1 MFAVG
6 KTETESHPEFD
17 RSSTSSP
24 LRSPTLTLQPIN
36 STTHNKSALPVRNPL
51 VKLQLNANRK
61 ITTSSSSENP
71 KKIPKTWDPLSNIQI
86 NYTVDTNPNRN
97 SHLDENTSIGSMGP
111 PISPSAHRIHR
122 TSIFNRTLENP
133 GVRQY
138 SLDDFEIGKKLG
150 KGKFGKV
157 YCVRDKKTG
166 YVCALKVMEKKEII
180 DYKVEKQFRRE
191 IEIQSNLRHPNVL
204 RLFGYFHDDKRVYL
218 ILEYI
223 VHGELYK
230 LLKQKVRFNDTYA
243 SHYIYQMAD
252 ALQYLHKKHI
262 IHRDIKPENILLGF
276 DNIIKISDFGWSVHA
291 PSSKRTTMC
300 GTLDYLPPEM
310 VESKEH
316 YDEKIDVWA
325 LGILMYEL
333 LVGSPPFEEEYKS
346 ATYKRI
352 ARVDLKLPGF
362 VSLEAADLIK
372 KLLKHE
378 ASKRISLHE
387 VMNHPWI
394 IKHRKFWPQP
404 KNS

>member
-1 MFAVG
+1 MILEVP
-6 KTETESHPEFD
+6 SHHKQY
-17 RSSTSSP
+17 TN
-24 LRSPTLTLQPIN
+24 QI
-36 STTHNKSALPVRNPL
+36 RNPL
-51 VKLQLNANRK
+51 VKLQLNGNTK
-61 ITTSSSSENP
+61 ITSTH
-71 KKIPKTWDPLSNIQI
+71 KKQTKTWDPLSNIVFS
-86 NYTVDTNPNRN
+86 VDF
-97 SHLDENTSIGSMGP
+97 ENNKPGRMDP
-111 PISPSAHRIHR
+111 PMSPAEKLQK
-122 TSIFNRTLENP
+122 TSIFNRSLDAPSENYNNP
-133 GVRQY
+133 TSRKY
-138 SLDDFEIGKKLG
+138 SLNDFEIGKKLG

-166 YVCALKVMEKKEII
+166 FVCALKVMEKKEII

-191 IEIQSNLRHPNVL
+191 IEIQSNLRHLNVL
-204 RLFGYFHDDKRVYL
+204 RLFGFFHDEKRVYL

-230 LLKQKVRFNDTYA
+230 FLKQKGKFNDVYA
-243 SHYIYQMAD
+243 SHYIFQMAN
-252 ALQYLHKKHI
+252 ALMYLHKKHI
-262 IHRDIKPENILLGF
+262 IHRDIKPENILLDF

-352 ARVDLKLPGF
+352 AKVDLKLPKHITP
-362 VSLEAADLIK
+362 EAGDLIR
-372 KLLKHE
+372 KLLRHD
-378 ASKRISLHE
+378 ADKRILLTE
-387 VMNHPWI
+387 VVVHPWI
-394 IKHRKFWPQP
+394 EKHRKYWPKP
-404 KNS
+404 SKKT